1 MNYRTINN
9 YAANIIQS
17 FDVLALDNFV
27 TITQNNSDIY
37 SPSDIVNICK
47 RINNP
52 KRDFLFVNSLQGKHL
67 HVEPTKTFTLFK
79 ELVREIEKSIPI
91 SEKIV
96 VIGFAETAT
105 AIGHFIASSL
115 PNCIYYMQTTRETI
129 PNAKSLLDFEEEHSH
144 ATEQFL
150 YGSVE
155 NLLNCEHI
163 IFVDDE
169 ISTGNTVLNFIRE
182 IELIGIHAKYSVA
195 TLLNW
200 QNDEWTKKFSTLEI
214 DTYFVLRGIL
224 KDLKAKVPVNI
235 SDEIVCSETSEL
247 IPPILSINCN
257 YSNFYKERIGGKPY
271 NLQDFSENIY
281 TQIVAGLIDDSFLPN
296 SKDTVL
302 VLGTEE
308 FMFTPMVFGKMLS
321 EKLNVTVQFHAT
333 TRSPIETSSS
343 ELYAI
348 HQRYTISSC
357 YNEKRNTFIYN
368 LKKYDKIYIITDVY
382 PSYSFM
388 KDISSAL
395 VYAGC
400 SLEDII
406 VITLKG

>member
-1 MNYRTINN
+1 MYDN
-9 YAANIIQS
+9 
-17 FDVLALDNFV
+17 VLELDNFV
-27 TITQNNSDIY
+27 AVTKNNSTIY
-37 SPSDIVNICK
+37 TPSDIVNICK
-47 RINNP
+47 RVNNP

-67 HVEPTKTFTLFK
+67 HIEPSKTFTLFG
-79 ELVREIEKSIPI
+79 ELVEEIRKSISI
-91 SEKIV
+91 NEKIV

-105 AIGHFIASSL
+105 AIGHFVASSL
-115 PNCIYYMQTTRETI
+115 PNCIYYMQTTRESLS
-129 PNAKSLLDFEEEHSH
+129 NAKSLLDFKEEHSH

-155 NLLNCEHI
+155 NLMNCDRI

-169 ISTGNTVLNFIRE
+169 ISTGNTVLNFINE
-182 IELIGIHAKYSVA
+182 IELIGIHPKYSVA

-200 QNDEWTKKFSTLEI
+200 QNDEWTNKFATLGI
-214 DTYFVLRGIL
+214 NTYFVLRGNL
-224 KDLKAKVPVNI
+224 KNLNAKVPVNI
-235 SDEIVCSETSEL
+235 SNEVVYSESSGL

-271 NLQDFSENIY
+271 NLHEFSENIY
-281 TQIVAGLIDDSFLPN
+281 TEITGLIDDSFLPN

-321 EKLNVTVQFHAT
+321 ERLNVDVQFHAT
-333 TRSPIETSSS
+333 TRSPIETSRS
-343 ELYAI
+343 EFYAI
-348 HQRYTISSC
+348 HQRYPISSC

-382 PSYSFM
+382 PSHSFM

-395 VYAGC
+395 VSAGC
-400 SLEDII
+400 SFEDILI
-406 VITLKG
+406 ITLKG